1 VPGLCRSCT
10 SIGLWSDGNGLCMQ
24 YPVTAT
30 QWHPEKNVFEW
41 ATHLHVPHSYEAV
54 SHGSISFD
62 AKNVANLYAV
72 SACISYSES
81 TRHDGQPAV

>member
-1 VPGLCRSCT
+1 MTEPVAR
-10 SIGLWSDGNGLCMQ
+10 MQ

-54 SHGSISFD
+54 RPQLSHHD
-62 AKNVANLYAV
+62 ACMFAAVMQQHVVWYA
-72 SACISYSES
+72 C
-81 TRHDGQPAV
+81 TH

>member
-1 VPGLCRSCT
+1 
-10 SIGLWSDGNGLCMQ
+10 MQ

-54 SHGSISFD
+54 SHSSISFD
-62 AKNVANLYAV
+62 ANTVAHLKHLHIVEKRSYCPQMFLSLDFQRRGDV
-72 SACISYSES
+72 S
-81 TRHDGQPAV
+81 H

>member
-1 VPGLCRSCT
+1 MNVLGLCWSCA
-10 SIGLWSDGNGLCMQ
+10 SIGFWSTENGLCMQ

-62 AKNVANLYAV
+62 AKTVANLYAV
-72 SACISYSES
+72 IIK
-81 TRHDGQPAV
+81 

>member
-1 VPGLCRSCT
+1 
-10 SIGLWSDGNGLCMQ
+10 MQ

-54 SHGSISFD
+54 SHSSISFD
-62 AKNVANLYAV
+62 AKTVANLYAV
-72 SACISYSES
+72 SVS
-81 TRHDGQPAV
+81 TRHDGQPSALQRVRAYTL